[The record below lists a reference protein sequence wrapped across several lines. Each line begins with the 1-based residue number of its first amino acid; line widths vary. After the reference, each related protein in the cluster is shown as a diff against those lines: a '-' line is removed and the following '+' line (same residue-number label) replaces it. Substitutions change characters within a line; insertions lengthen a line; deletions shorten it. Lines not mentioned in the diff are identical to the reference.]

1 MATRTATAEWNGGLM
16 DGNGT
21 MKMASGA
28 YEGPYTFKSR
38 FEEGEGTNPEELIA
52 AAHAGCFSMA
62 FSASLGKEG
71 FNPVSV
77 KTTAKVHLT
86 KQDAGF
92 TITKIDLITEGK
104 VPNIDEDKFKEIADA
119 AKKGCPVSR
128 ALGGVPEITV
138 DAKLV

>member
-1 MATRTATAEWNGGLM
+1 MPTRSANAQWNGGLQ

-28 YEGPYTFKSR
+28 YEGPYSFKSR
-38 FEEGEGTNPEELIA
+38 FEEGDGTNPEELIA

-62 FSASLGKEG
+62 FSAALGKEG
-71 FNPVSV
+71 FNPESV
-77 KTTAKVHLT
+77 KTAAKVHLT

-92 TITKIDLITEGK
+92 AITKIDLVTEGK
-104 VPNIDEDKFKEIADA
+104 VPNIDEAKFKEIAEA
-119 AKKGCPVSR
+119 AKGGCPVSK
-128 ALGGVPEITV
+128 ALGGVHEITV